1 MFGIFKR
8 KDKAKETTAQ
18 QPATVTP
25 ADTDLKPPAMDVKP
39 PAASVIKIYTI
50 ALDQSCKMARDLL
63 AERGLKYEEIDVTG
77 NGSLISWL
85 RRETDEVTFPR
96 VFVYGKHIGGYEQL
110 RSLEY
115 SGALD
120 KLIRGEGI
128 DEFLKEEDAGI
139 EENEWTAEKMR
150 ENLRSGKIL
159 SLKREDGLEVLMWAE
174 VFSNPPAVFYEGK
187 KYPVSEFDRILAEI
201 MELIDKGE
209 ATADW
214 QEED

>member
-8 KDKAKETTAQ
+8 KDKAKETSAEPQ
-18 QPATVTP
+18 QAATVAP
-25 ADTDLKPPAMDVKP
+25 AETGVKPP
-39 PAASVIKIYTI
+39 PAASTIKLYTI

-63 AERGLKYEEIDVTG
+63 ADRGLSYEEIDVTG

-120 KLIRGEGI
+120 KLLRGEGL
-128 DEFLKEEDAGI
+128 DEFLKEEEKAD
-139 EENEWTAEKMR
+139 ESDEWTVEKIR
-150 ENLRSGKIL
+150 ENLKSSKIL
-159 SLKREDGLEVLMWAE
+159 CLKREDGLETLLWAE
-174 VFSNPPAVFYEGK
+174 VFANPPAVYYEGK
-187 KYPVSEFDRILAEI
+187 KQPITELDRILAEV
-201 MELIDKGE
+201 MELLDKGE
-209 ATADW
+209 ATGDW